1 MGEVSTIQAKCR
13 RCYACVRN
21 CPAKAIMVR
30 EGQAQVLDERCIRCG
45 SCVRVCAQKAKQIES
60 GVEQVEALLA
70 SGQKVIAI
78 LAPSFPASLRKAKPK
93 QLVGGLLKIGF
104 SEVMEV
110 AFGAELVAR
119 EYAQLM
125 ETNHRRTLIT
135 TPCPAVIYYIQKH
148 VPELIPY
155 LAPVVSPM
163 IALGRVIKW
172 EYEPEARVVFIGPC
186 IGKKREMKDPEVAGV
201 IDAVLTFTEMRAL
214 FEARKIGDLKEMP
227 ESDFSGPRPSTGR
240 IFPVS
245 GGLLKTAGIQ
255 ADILQS
261 DIVITEGKDRFLQL
275 IEELKSGGLKAKFL
289 DVLFCEGCI
298 NGPILEE
305 EGNLFTRK
313 DKVVEYLLSQKS
325 EGSDRHTEQD
335 LQRYREVDMYR
346 TFVDL
351 RASLPL
357 PDEEEIKAILAK
369 VNKTKP
375 EDELNCGACGYP
387 SCREKAV
394 AVYQGIAEL
403 EMCLP
408 YLIDR
413 TEEALR
419 ELGKTHQEMKSSYAV
434 LEKTYRTLEATQ
446 NQLIQ
451 SEKLASIGR
460 LSTSVAH
467 EINNPLAGVL
477 TYTKLLIRR
486 LEKGPPAGKELGD
499 MKKYLTTIER
509 ETTRCGNI
517 VRGLLD
523 VGRPTEPSMKLCE
536 LGPVIEKTLTLIQ
549 NQAAL
554 QEVKIVKAFRE
565 PLPPIWADP
574 GQIQQVLVNLT
585 VNALQAMPDGGTLEL
600 RVETEPSQGEVL
612 VQVIDTGCGIPR
624 ENMSHL
630 FEPYFTTKKVGV
642 GIGLSVVFNIVTK
655 HRGRIEVTSE
665 VGKGSTFTVRLP
677 LPKAMSSAS

>member
-13 RCYACVRN
+13 KCYACVRN
-21 CPAKAIMVR
+21 CPAKAIMVK

-70 SGQKVIAI
+70 SKQKVIAI
-78 LAPSFPASLRKAKPK
+78 LAPSFPACLREAKPR
-93 QLVGGLLKIGF
+93 QLVGGLLKLGF

-110 AFGAELVAR
+110 AFGAELVTH
-119 EYAQLM
+119 EYTRLL
-125 ETNHRRTLIT
+125 ETNSRRTMIT
-135 TPCPAVIYYIQKH
+135 TPCPAVCYYIQQH

-172 EYEPEARVVFIGPC
+172 EYAPEAEVVFIGPC
-186 IGKKREMKDPEVAGV
+186 IGKKREMKDKEVTGV
-201 IDAVLTFTEMRAL
+201 VDAVLTFTEMRTL
-214 FEARKIGDLKEMP
+214 LENKGIDLLEMP
-227 ESDFSGPRPSTGR
+227 EADFSGPRPATAR

-245 GGLLKTAGIQ
+245 GGLLKTAGVS
-255 ADILQS
+255 ADILES
-261 DIVITEGKDRFLQL
+261 DIVITEGKDRFLQV
-275 IEELKSGGLKAKFL
+275 IDEVRKGRLKAKFL

-298 NGPILEE
+298 NGPVLEE

-313 DKVVEYLLSQKS
+313 DKVVDYLFS
-325 EGSDRHTEQD
+325 EKNRIAEQRAEHD
-335 LQRYREVDMYR
+335 IQRYKRVDMHR

-351 RASLPL
+351 RASLPV
-357 PDEEEIKAILAK
+357 PTEEEIKEILAK

-375 EDELNCGACGYP
+375 EDELNCGACGYS

-394 AVYQGIAEL
+394 AVFQGIAEL

-408 YLIDR
+408 YLIDK
-413 TEEALR
+413 TEEAFK
-419 ELGKTHQEMKSSYAV
+419 ELGKSHDEMKQSYAM

-446 NQLIQ
+446 KQLIQ

-477 TYTKLLIRR
+477 TYTKLLLKR
-486 LEKGPPAGKELGD
+486 LEKGPPAGKELTD
-499 MKKYLTTIER
+499 LKKYLATIER

-523 VGRPTEPSMKLCE
+523 VGRPSEPAMKLCD
-536 LGPVIEKTLTLIQ
+536 LGPIVDKTVALIQ
-549 NQAAL
+549 NQATL
-554 QEVKIVKAFRE
+554 QGVEMVKTLGAS
-565 PLPPIWADP
+565 LPQIWADP
-574 GQIQQVLVNLT
+574 GQIQQVLINLT
-585 VNALQAMPDGGTLEL
+585 VNALQAMPQGGRLEIVAGL
-600 RVETEPSQGEVL
+600 DPSPGEVW
-612 VQVIDTGCGIPR
+612 VKVIDTGCGIPQ
-624 ENMSHL
+624 EDMTHL
-630 FEPYFTTKKVGV
+630 FEPYFTTKKGGV
-642 GIGLSVVFNIVTK
+642 GIGLSVVYNIVTK
-655 HRGRIEVTSE
+655 HRGRIEVESE
-665 VGKGSTFTVRLP
+665 VGKGSTFTVKLP
-677 LPKAMSSAS
+677 QLKAMSEGP

>member
-13 RCYACVRN
+13 KCYACVRN
-21 CPAKAIMVR
+21 CPAKAIMVK

-70 SGQKVIAI
+70 SNQKVIAI
-78 LAPSFPASLRKAKPK
+78 LAPSFPACLREAKPR
-93 QLVGGLLKIGF
+93 QLVGGLLKLGF

-110 AFGAELVAR
+110 AFGAELVSR
-119 EYAQLM
+119 EYTRLIENNSQ
-125 ETNHRRTLIT
+125 RTLIT

-148 VPELIPY
+148 LPELISY

-172 EYEPEARVVFIGPC
+172 EYAPEAEVVFIGPC
-186 IGKKREMKDPEVAGV
+186 IGKKREMKDSEVAGV
-201 IDAVLTFTEMRAL
+201 VDAVLTFTEMRTL
-214 FEARKIGDLKEMP
+214 LENKGIDLLEMP
-227 ESDFSGPRPSTGR
+227 EADFAGPRPSTGR

-245 GGLLKTAGIQ
+245 GGLLKTAGIST
-255 ADILQS
+255 DILEN
-261 DIVITEGKDRFLQL
+261 DIVITEGKDRFLQV
-275 IEELKSGGLKAKFL
+275 IEEVRKGRLKAKFL

-313 DKVVEYLLSQKS
+313 DKVVEYLLSERAREKEPS
-325 EGSDRHTEQD
+325 TERD
-335 LQRYREVDMYR
+335 ILRYRNVDMRR

-351 RASLPL
+351 RTSLPL
-357 PDEEEIKAILAK
+357 PTEEEIKAILAK
-369 VNKTKP
+369 VNKTEP
-375 EDELNCGACGYP
+375 EDELNCGSCGYT

-408 YLIDR
+408 YLIDK
-413 TEEALR
+413 TEEAYQ
-419 ELGKTHQEMKSSYAV
+419 ELGKSHEEMKQSYAM

-446 NQLIQ
+446 KQLIQ

-467 EINNPLAGVL
+467 EVNNPLAGIL
-477 TYTKLLIRR
+477 TYTKLLLKR
-486 LEKGPPAGKELGD
+486 LEKGPPAGKELAD
-499 MKKYLTTIER
+499 LRKYLATIER

-523 VGRPTEPSMKLCE
+523 VGRPTEPAMKLCD
-536 LGPVIEKTLTLIQ
+536 LGPIVDKTVALIQ
-549 NQAAL
+549 NQATL
-554 QEVKIVKAFRE
+554 QGVEIVKTLGE
-565 PLPPIWADP
+565 SLPQIWADP
-574 GQIQQVLVNLT
+574 GQIQQVLINLT
-585 VNALQAMPDGGTLEL
+585 LNALQAMPEGGKSEIT
-600 RVETEPSQGEVL
+600 VAVDQDQNEVFL
-612 VQVIDTGCGIPR
+612 KVIDTGCGIPQ
-624 ENMSHL
+624 EDMTHL
-630 FEPYFTTKKVGV
+630 FEPYFTTKKGGV
-642 GIGLSVVFNIVTK
+642 GIGLSVVYNIVNK
-655 HRGRIEVTSE
+655 HRGRIEAESE
-665 VGKGSTFTVRLP
+665 VGKGSTFTIHLP
-677 LPKAMSSAS
+677 LTKALSGG

>member
-1 MGEVSTIQAKCR
+1 MGEVSTIKAKCR

-21 CPAKAIMVR
+21 CPAKAIMVK

-70 SGQKVIAI
+70 SNQKVIAI
-78 LAPSFPASLRKAKPK
+78 LAPSFPACLREAKPR
-93 QLVGGLLKIGF
+93 QLVGGLLKLGF
-104 SEVMEV
+104 SEVLEV
-110 AFGAELVAR
+110 AFGAELVSR
-119 EYAQLM
+119 EYTRLIENNSQ
-125 ETNHRRTLIT
+125 RTLIT

-148 VPELIPY
+148 LPELISY

-172 EYEPEARVVFIGPC
+172 EYAPEAEVVFIGPC
-186 IGKKREMKDPEVAGV
+186 IGKKREMKDSEVAGV
-201 IDAVLTFTEMRAL
+201 VDAVLTFTEMRTL
-214 FEARKIGDLKEMP
+214 LENKGIDLLEMP
-227 ESDFSGPRPSTGR
+227 EADFTGPRPSTGR

-245 GGLLKTAGIQ
+245 GGLLKTAGIST
-255 ADILQS
+255 DILEN
-261 DIVITEGKDRFLQL
+261 DIVITEGKDRFLQV
-275 IEELKSGGLKAKFL
+275 IEEVRKGRLKAKFL

-313 DKVVEYLLSQKS
+313 DKVVEYLLSERAREKEPS
-325 EGSDRHTEQD
+325 TERD
-335 LQRYREVDMYR
+335 ILRYRDVDMRR

-351 RASLPL
+351 RTSLSLPN
-357 PDEEEIKAILAK
+357 EEEIKAILAK

-375 EDELNCGACGYP
+375 EDELNCGSCGYT

-408 YLIDR
+408 YLIDK
-413 TEEALR
+413 TEEAYQ
-419 ELGKTHQEMKSSYAV
+419 ELGKSHEEMKQSYAM

-446 NQLIQ
+446 KQLIQ

-467 EINNPLAGVL
+467 EVNNPLSGIL
-477 TYTKLLIRR
+477 TYTKLLLKR
-486 LEKGPPAGKELGD
+486 LEKGVPEGKDLAD
-499 MKKYLTTIER
+499 FKRYLATIER

-517 VRGLLD
+517 ARGLLD
-523 VGRPTEPSMKLCE
+523 VGRPTEPAMKLCD
-536 LGPVIEKTLTLIQ
+536 LGPIVDKTVALIQ
-549 NQAAL
+549 NQATL
-554 QEVKIVKAFRE
+554 QGVEIVKTLGAS
-565 PLPPIWADP
+565 LPQIWADP

-585 VNALQAMPDGGTLEL
+585 VNALQAMPEGGKLEIS
-600 RVETEPSQGEVL
+600 VAVDQAQKEVL
-612 VQVIDTGCGIPR
+612 LRIIDTGCGIPQ
-624 ENMSHL
+624 EDISQL
-630 FEPYFTTKKVGV
+630 FEPYFTKRRGGV
-642 GIGLSVVFNIVTK
+642 GLGLSVVYNIIAK
-655 HRGRIEVTSE
+655 HRGRIEVESE
-665 VGKGSTFTVRLP
+665 LGQGSTFTIHLP
-677 LPKAMSSAS
+677 LTRALSGG